1 MDKISLHKLIGRLM
15 LRKYKWIVDHK
26 INLFHNSPVEGI
38 EKYTVTY
45 YTDSP
50 FIDDKDDEV
59 NQVEKTTE
67 NLFASLGPDR
77 HQWFEGVKFYY
88 DREKLPKE

>member
-15 LRKYKWIVDHK
+15 LRKYKWIVDYK
-26 INLFHNSPVEGI
+26 INLFYNSPI
-38 EKYTVTY
+38 EKYTIIY

-50 FIDDKDDEV
+50 NIDDKEDEV

-67 NLFASLGPDR
+67 NLFAALGPDR
-77 HQWFEGVKFYY
+77 HQWFEGVEFYY
-88 DREKLPKE
+88 DIEKLPKE